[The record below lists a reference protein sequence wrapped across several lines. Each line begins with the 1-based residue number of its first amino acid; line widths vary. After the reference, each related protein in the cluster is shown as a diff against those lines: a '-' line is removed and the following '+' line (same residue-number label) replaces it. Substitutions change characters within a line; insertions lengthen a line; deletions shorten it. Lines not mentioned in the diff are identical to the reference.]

1 MTEALRR
8 AFELAQQQPEEELE
22 VIAQLILEEF
32 GAEEHWN
39 ELLTHPKSAILLE
52 RMAEQARKEYAA
64 GLTRDLDEGCQYKQS
79 SAAPVLN

>member
-8 AFELAQQQPEEELE
+8 AFELAQQQPEEEQE

-64 GLTRDLDEGCQYKQS
+64 GLTRDLDE
-79 SAAPVLN
+79 LL